1 MRYPPI
7 AVSELH
13 QVCYKSAMLWD
24 GNPLERFFGRSQNGP
39 IADLLAQQP
48 EIASRCSKLL
58 RESSCKS
65 LDEIIAL
72 EHEGDATEEKIHE
85 IIDSSFILRFDKSDI
100 GSLAN
105 SLDNILNG
113 MRQVAMHVDIYT
125 PHIPRLRPEAE
136 ELLQIIEQM
145 TAQVQKCTG
154 LLHEKRLPHKR
165 VRELT
170 RELIKAESRADAI
183 LHKGE
188 AALVREYGIESGG
201 ALTFLAHDKLLRML
215 EHITDV
221 ANHCGTLILSI
232 TRKEA

>member
-39 IADLLAQQP
+39 IADLLAQQA

-65 LDEIIAL
+65 L
-72 EHEGDATEEKIHE
+72 HE